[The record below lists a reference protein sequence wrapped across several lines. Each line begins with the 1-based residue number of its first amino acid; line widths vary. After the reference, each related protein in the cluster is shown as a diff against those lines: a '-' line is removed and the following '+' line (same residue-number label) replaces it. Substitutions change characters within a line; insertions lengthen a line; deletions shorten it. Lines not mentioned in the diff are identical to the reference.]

1 VVGGEAVRSALR
13 WWLLGV
19 LVFGGLAVVGQAWA
33 MAPLSGATVGAVI
46 TLAGHPG
53 RRPGEARR

>member
-1 VVGGEAVRSALR
+1 VRSALP

-33 MAPLSGATVGAVI
+33 MAPLSGATIGAVI